1 MGQRLL
7 ILFLA
12 LFVASA
18 YGGLG
23 GEGLGLYRISLD
35 KESQQHLR
43 VPVREKL
50 RGQIFN
56 FNLFHKKH
64 IILGN

>member
-12 LFVASA
+12 FFVAYA
-18 YGGLG
+18 YGGLD

-50 RGQIFN
+50 RG
-56 FNLFHKKH
+56 
-64 IILGN
+64 

>member
-1 MGQRLL
+1 MRLL
-7 ILFLA
+7 LLFYLAFLA
-12 LFVASA
+12 ASA
-18 YGGLG
+18 FGLG

-50 RGQIFN
+50 QGIN
-56 FNLFHKKH
+56 
-64 IILGN
+64 